1 MSHVT
6 MGQVTWWAP
15 ILTMVI
21 TSRERYALRTGQS
34 WDLARDIL
42 QLFKKSGVFDKAQS
56 SRIILKKQ
64 SEFF

>member
-1 MSHVT
+1 
-6 MGQVTWWAP
+6 MGQVTWSAP

-34 WDLARDIL
+34 WDLARDVL

-56 SRIILKKQ
+56 SRII
-64 SEFF
+64 